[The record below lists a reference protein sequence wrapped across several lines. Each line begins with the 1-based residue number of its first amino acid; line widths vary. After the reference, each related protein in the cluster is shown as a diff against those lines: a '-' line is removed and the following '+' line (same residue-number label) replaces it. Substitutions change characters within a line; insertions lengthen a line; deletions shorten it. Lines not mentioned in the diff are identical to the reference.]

1 MIRKAV
7 VTDVVEIQ
15 SLINPYAEKGV
26 VLPRARHDLYDN
38 LRDFFVY
45 EENAKIKGVCALHIS
60 WEDLAEIRSLVVAA
74 DNSGKGIGEQ
84 LVLECLNDAK
94 TLKINRVFALTY
106 IPAYFERSGFR
117 QIDKATLPHKIWH
130 DCLYCVKFPN
140 CDEQAVIIELYNHGK
155 TFTL

>member
-7 VTDVVEIQ
+7 ATDVIEIQ
-15 SLINPYAEKGV
+15 SLINPYAEKGEM
-26 VLPRARHDLYDN
+26 LPRALHDLYDN

-60 WEDLAEIRSLVVAA
+60 WEDLAEIRSLVVTTA
-74 DNSGKGIGEQ
+74 DCGQGIGGQ
-84 LVLECLNDAK
+84 LIRECLRDAR

-106 IPAYFERSGFR
+106 IPTYFERSGFR

-140 CDEQAVIIELYNHGK
+140 CDEQAVIIEL
-155 TFTL
+155 